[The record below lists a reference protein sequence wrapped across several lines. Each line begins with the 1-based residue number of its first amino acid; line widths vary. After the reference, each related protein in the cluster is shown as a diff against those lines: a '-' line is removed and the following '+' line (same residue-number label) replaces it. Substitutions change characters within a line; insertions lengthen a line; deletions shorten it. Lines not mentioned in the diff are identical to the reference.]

1 MPSEKQEW
9 TMPKMDEA
17 TSSLDNE
24 TKKEI
29 TEAINEIGGEKTLII
44 VAHRVSTLEKYEKLF
59 FIKNGKLADS
69 GSFEEL
75 MARNVDFRSLTQLK
89 AS

>member
-1 MPSEKQEW
+1 M
-9 TMPKMDEA
+9 
-17 TSSLDNE
+17 
-24 TKKEI
+24 
-29 TEAINEIGGEKTLII
+29 NEISGEKTLII
-44 VAHRVSTLEKYEKLF
+44 VAHRLSTLEKCDKLF

-75 MARNVDFRSLTQLK
+75 MARNVYFSSVTQLK